1 MSPEL
6 SKAECVN
13 GLRRLFLFIRGG
25 VICSVF
31 FWLPIRQGG
40 AGNVFI
46 RRTGTAGARFPRSV
60 TFGASPQGAK
70 KWKAVC
76 VAALKS
82 EKREAGIA
90 SCLSDCQKTAREI
103 RRGEREIAK
112 HPQKNAAGGLL
123 RHTKRRVSP
132 ASIFDNLAIAH
143 PPRRLSGVSSF
154 RLMERAFQFAP

>member
-1 MSPEL
+1 MREWVAAP
-6 SKAECVN
+6 
-13 GLRRLFLFIRGG
+13 FLFIRGG

-46 RRTGTAGARFPRSV
+46 RRTRMAGARFPRSV

-76 VAALKS
+76 AAAFKS
-82 EKREAGIA
+82 EK
-90 SCLSDCQKTAREI
+90 
-103 RRGEREIAK
+103 
-112 HPQKNAAGGLL
+112 
-123 RHTKRRVSP
+123 KRRVVSP
-132 ASIFDNLAIAH
+132 ASIFDNLATAH
-143 PPRRLSGVSSF
+143 LSRRLPGVSSF